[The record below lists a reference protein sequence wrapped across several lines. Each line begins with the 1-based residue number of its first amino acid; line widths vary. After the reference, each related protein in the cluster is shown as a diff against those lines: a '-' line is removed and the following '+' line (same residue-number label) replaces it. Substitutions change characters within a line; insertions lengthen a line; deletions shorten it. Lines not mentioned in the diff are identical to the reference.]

1 MDARTGAR
9 LEFKLLTNHWMV
21 TDKEPRMTNTT
32 HWQGWHTLRKR
43 KWLSRETDVTE
54 GSMRELL
61 QKVPRFKKVPCAI
74 EGEVINPHLDMI
86 VRDRIKP
93 PNNILLSHTD
103 HVQVPVSNV
112 SKKYE
117 VVQHQE
123 LLNAL
128 AGVMKDNG
136 FDLSR
141 LNAELCLTEFGE
153 RMWFSF
159 TLPGDIFKLPTN
171 TLFDPGDKYPLNLTV
186 NALNSVDKSTA
197 LEINLTWHRLVC
209 DNGLMYGDNMTF
221 KEFHCTETLNVNA
234 IYKFLQQQF
243 AKEQFEREKER
254 LLAWWRTKV
263 IVQHLWD
270 AAPGSCQIAKWLEK
284 YVSKTWGIHAA
295 ARAYH
300 IAKTGCDG
308 KFVNT
313 EKDTKKKVKFKDLT
327 LNPKTRAEVPGAFAP
342 VRNAYH
348 ISQVLSWLASQ
359 QNTVQKQLKWM
370 ADIPKL
376 MRALL
381 KSETITLTVD
391 T

>member
-1 MDARTGAR
+1 
-9 LEFKLLTNHWMV
+9 
-21 TDKEPRMTNTT
+21 MTNTT
-32 HWQGWHTLRKR
+32 HWQGWHTLHKR

-74 EGEVINPHLDMI
+74 EGEGVNPHLNMI

-93 PNNILLSHTD
+93 SNSVLLPPTD
-103 HVQVPVSNV
+103 NVQVLVSTV
-112 SKKYE
+112 SQKYQL
-117 VVQHQE
+117 VQHQD

-159 TLPGDIFKLPTN
+159 TLPGDIFKLPAN

-186 NALNSVDKSTA
+186 NALNSVDKTTA
-197 LEINLTWHRLVC
+197 LEINLYWYRLVC
-209 DNGLMYGDNMTF
+209 GNGMVYGDNIKF
-221 KEFHCTETLNVNA
+221 KEIHRTDSLDPDA
-234 IYKFLQQQF
+234 IRTFLQNQLAVSQIE
-243 AKEQFEREKER
+243 KEKER
-254 LLAWWRTKV
+254 LIRWYETKV
-263 IVQHLWD
+263 FRKLS
-270 AAPGSCQIAKWLEK
+270 ASKPNRGQIDQWLEK
-284 YVSKTWGIHAA
+284 HVAKTWGIHAA

-300 IAKTGCDG
+300 IAKTGYDG
-308 KFVNT
+308 KFTNRT
-313 EKDTKKKVKFKDLT
+313 GKKKNVKYSDLS
-327 LNPKTRAEVPGAFAP
+327 LDPKTRTQVPGAFAP

-348 ISQVLSWLASQ
+348 ISQVLSRLASQ
-359 QNTVQKQLKWM
+359 QNTVQRQLQWM

-376 MRALL
+376 MRSLL
-381 KSETITLTVD
+381 TAETITLSVD
-391 T
+391 E